1 MISID
6 AVSQYPLSRV
16 SRGIPGRCECACC
29 PFNFFAAKLWRL
41 PLYFVGLWTD
51 REQFPYS
58 WSSHLFYQM
67 GKDILE
73 FSVVGVTKS
82 KLAARSLYEPA
93 RCFGVN
99 IDPVFPNSVFEY
111 RRILVADRGL
121 KWKARLAGGSGGIL
135 HSYES

>member
-1 MISID
+1 MY
-6 AVSQYPLSRV
+6 Q
-16 SRGIPGRCECACC
+16 RCEGETIHLS
-29 PFNFFAAKLWRL
+29 PHFIAK
-41 PLYFVGLWTD
+41 T
-51 REQFPYS
+51 QAYS
-58 WSSHLFYQM
+58 P

-111 RRILVADRGL
+111 RRILVAERGL